1 MNGFSTEMLQNSD
14 PKELFEYLVHGHK
27 DVIIAWLCSLLFV
40 SIDVKDEIEY
50 EISVE
55 KTEVIMKSPRTDPN
69 GNPENSKMEG
79 DVARTLADNPTVPQ
93 NWKIALRPMVNAR
106 KSYLTNAFRSSREM
120 YYQLEKMLSGALEKL
135 ADWVDRNTR
144 DKFSEKTKEIQG
156 EKREMRGEISK
167 IIDFR
172 REDAGLMINV
182 EIIYSIAKEL
192 SKQVKTYEFDER
204 EAYKMLVSSY
214 KIIQEELRKRDTYF
228 IEEVKL
234 EPAPEFEYEFI
245 NSPQAQVLLQTK
257 KIPTPLRK
265 KIREKLGGLLIEYRT
280 SITVIN

>member
-1 MNGFSTEMLQNSD
+1 M
-14 PKELFEYLVHGHK
+14 
-27 DVIIAWLCSLLFV
+27 
-40 SIDVKDEIEY
+40 
-50 EISVE
+50 
-55 KTEVIMKSPRTDPN
+55 
-69 GNPENSKMEG
+69 
-79 DVARTLADNPTVPQ
+79 
-93 NWKIALRPMVNAR
+93 
-106 KSYLTNAFRSSREM
+106 
-120 YYQLEKMLSGALEKL
+120 
-135 ADWVDRNTR
+135 
-144 DKFSEKTKEIQG
+144 
-156 EKREMRGEISK
+156 
-167 IIDFR
+167 
-172 REDAGLMINV
+172 
-182 EIIYSIAKEL
+182 
-192 SKQVKTYEFDER
+192 KTYEFDER